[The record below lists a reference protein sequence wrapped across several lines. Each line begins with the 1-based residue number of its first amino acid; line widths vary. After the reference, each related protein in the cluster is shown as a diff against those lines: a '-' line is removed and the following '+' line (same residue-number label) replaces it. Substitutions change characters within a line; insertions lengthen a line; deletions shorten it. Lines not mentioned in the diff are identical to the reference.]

1 MKNERLNEEAARTL
15 LAAQKQYFATGATRP
30 LAFRLGQLEA
40 LYKALE
46 RQSACQMAALA
57 APPLRDTLAG
67 FLTGDC
73 LTAEEKTLLK
83 AADRLSALIK
93 CGEEVRAG
101 NGEFRAALAQQQAAL
116 EAMAC
121 PAADYFMAHMLPC
134 YALTLDELTALE

>member
-1 MKNERLNEEAARTL
+1 MSIKGPLLIPGGGIVPVYAPIKGLPQSVFSDALRQVFARVTVRCML
-15 LAAQKQYFATGATRP
+15 P
-30 LAFRLGQLEA
+30 EA
-40 LYKALE
+40 LRPEMEGY
-46 RQSACQMAALA
+46 
-57 APPLRDTLAG
+57 
-67 FLTGDC
+67 LTGDV
-73 LTAEEKTLLK
+73 LTDKEKQLLK

-134 YALTLDELTALE
+134 YALTLDELK